1 MAASTGPS
9 AELKPLHVPQEG
21 QAVTIT
27 VTAPGL
33 ESLGD
38 LEQDLHVPASG
49 DSEPVRFG
57 FRTGRVGLQPVTVR
71 AYVGGTFLAELGLEV
86 SVEVGAALE
95 EGPPRSTTM
104 EALAAEPGE
113 VTLQVGRNDEGQYS
127 FQLIGEALYPVELT
141 RRLAGDPAEVVRG
154 LADELRAMAG
164 RESPYATPR
173 LVRNRIRSLG
183 AQLWA
188 DVVPESIR
196 RQFWAQADRIKLFTV
211 ASDMDTI
218 PWELL
223 YPIDGDNDN
232 GFLVE
237 QFPVVRRVYGQGRA
251 RRLPLSSAGF
261 VVPPGSPANAMDE
274 VDTVRARLGAHI
286 EHDTVCTQLESLIG
300 LLNAPPSVLHFACH
314 NKFTDQAGSVISL
327 DGGPLRPSDLAPA
340 RQSQSMAA
348 VSPLIFIN
356 ACRTAGE
363 VPGLMEMMGWA
374 KQFMGAGAGAFVGS
388 LWAIRSSS
396 ARSFA
401 DTFYHALVTD
411 GQPLGAASLQA
422 RQAIA
427 GDEGDPTWL
436 AYTIYGNPAATI
448 R

>member
-1 MAASTGPS
+1 MPAAGNS
-9 AELKPLHVPQEG
+9 
-21 QAVTIT
+21 
-27 VTAPGL
+27 
-33 ESLGD
+33 D
-38 LEQDLHVPASG
+38 
-49 DSEPVRFG
+49 PVRFR
-57 FRTGRVGLQPVTVR
+57 FNTGRAGLHPVTVR
-71 AYVGGTFLAELGLEV
+71 AFAGGTFLAELGLQV

-95 EGPPRSTTM
+95 EGPPQSAIM
-104 EALAAEPGE
+104 DSLATESGE
-113 VTLQVGRNDEGQYS
+113 VTLQVTLTDEGRYS
-127 FQLIGEALYPVELT
+127 FQLIAEALYPIELT
-141 RRLAGDPAEVVRG
+141 GRLAGDPAEIVQNLVG
-154 LADELRAMAG
+154 ELRAMAG
-164 RESPYATPR
+164 QESPYATPG
-173 LVRNRIRSLG
+173 LVRNRIKNLG

-196 RQFWAQADRIKLFTV
+196 RHFWEQAGRIKLFTV
-211 ASDMDTI
+211 ASDMDTV

-251 RRLPLSSAGF
+251 RHLPLTSAGF
-261 VVPPGSPANAMDE
+261 VVPPGSPADAMEE
-274 VDTVRARLGAHI
+274 VDAVRARLGAYL

-314 NKFTDQAGSVISL
+314 NKFSESAGSVINL
-327 DGGPLRPSDLAPA
+327 GGGPLRPSDLTPA
-340 RQSQSMAA
+340 RQSRSMAA
-348 VSPLIFIN
+348 VSPLVFIN

-363 VPGLMEMMGWA
+363 IPGLMTMMGWA

-401 DTFYHALVTD
+401 DAFYRALVVD
-411 GQPLGAASLQA
+411 GQPLGAASHQA
-422 RQAIA
+422 RRAIA
-427 GDEGDPTWL
+427 EDEGDPTWL